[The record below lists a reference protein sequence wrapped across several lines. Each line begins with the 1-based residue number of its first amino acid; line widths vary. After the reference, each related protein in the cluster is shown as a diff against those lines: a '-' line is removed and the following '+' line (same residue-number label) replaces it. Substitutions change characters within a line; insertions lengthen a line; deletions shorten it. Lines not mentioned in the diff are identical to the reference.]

1 MRGQTTASNFEIEWN
16 LVIVHMNQ
24 TLFDNRNLLVNGLR
38 LLPTS
43 NPFNDVLPSL
53 VDYFTAA
60 MQYVLCSVYIIAH
73 KSEKSFMMKI
83 AAADKRSLSEV
94 CLGFL
99 RYIRYYVRSSMFDH
113 LIPKV

>member
-1 MRGQTTASNFEIEWN
+1 M
-16 LVIVHMNQ
+16 
-24 TLFDNRNLLVNGLR
+24 NGLR

-60 MQYVLCSVYIIAH
+60 MQVYSVYIIAH

-94 CLGFL
+94 CLVGFL
-99 RYIRYYVRSSMFDH
+99 RYICMLNRCWANKCPIFSDVSELCSNVD
-113 LIPKV
+113 V

>member
-1 MRGQTTASNFEIEWN
+1 
-16 LVIVHMNQ
+16 MNQ
-24 TLFDNRNLLVNGLR
+24 TLFDNRNLLVNG
-38 LLPTS
+38 PTS

-60 MQYVLCSVYIIAH
+60 MQVCSVYIIAH

-99 RYIRYYVRSSMFDH
+99 RYIR
-113 LIPKV
+113 